1 MFSVGDIVQPRIG
14 GPKLKI
20 VEIHQDQIVAVSA
33 DTDDESA
40 AKITLKAQDVS
51 LYKEDGDFGVC

>member
-14 GPKLKI
+14 GPKLK
-20 VEIHQDQIVAVSA
+20 VQEVHQDQIVAVPA
-33 DTDDESA
+33 HDEQA
-40 AKITLKAQDVS
+40 AKITLKAEDVS

>member
-14 GPKLKI
+14 GPKLK
-20 VEIHQDQIVAVSA
+20 VLEVHHDQIVAVS
-33 DTDDESA
+33 TYDENA
-40 AKITLKAQDVS
+40 EKMTLKAEDVS